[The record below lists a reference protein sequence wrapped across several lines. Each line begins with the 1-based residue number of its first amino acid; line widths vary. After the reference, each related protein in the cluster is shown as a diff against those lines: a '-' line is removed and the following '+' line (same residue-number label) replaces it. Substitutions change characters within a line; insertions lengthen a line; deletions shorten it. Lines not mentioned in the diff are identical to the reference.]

1 METPLE
7 TQLVQEQIEETEGKS
22 WINLMFDSQ
31 ILSTFMSCEREMD
44 LRFNQHLIPI
54 GGVSKAFEKGTLAH
68 HGLAKYYFLM
78 QQGIDYPTR
87 KAVARDAMRK
97 IFPTLNSLEGEDL
110 VLVLNTFDEYLEFR
124 KNDVFQVMFVEKL
137 FRFIAYENYPLRI
150 ILTGRIDLG
159 ILESGSRTIIPVDHK
174 SESESWFY
182 STLSNQFKIYTL
194 ACNANRLI
202 VNRFGMQT
210 SKSHKEKF
218 KREDLNFDDDVLDE
232 FKNEVLPFYA
242 KRMII
247 ANEDNYYAPNYAAC
261 TRGHW
266 GCIFSDKYKG
276 GICNVTRQLRNQKIQ
291 SYFISKEWNPSD
303 DAQS

>member
-7 TQLVQEQIEETEGKS
+7 TQLIEAKGEGN
-22 WINLMFDSQ
+22 WVNLMFDSQ

-68 HGLAKYYFLM
+68 HGLARFYSLM

-87 KAVARDAMRK
+87 KAQGREAMRK
-97 IFPTLNSLEGEDL
+97 LFPTLNSLEGEDL
-110 VLVLNTFDEYLEFR
+110 VLVLNTFDEYCEYR
-124 KNDVFQVMFVEKL
+124 KNDVFQVMFVERL
-137 FRFIAYENYPLRI
+137 FRFIAYEVFPLRI

-159 ILESGSRTIIPVDHK
+159 ILESGARTIIPVDHK

-194 ACNANRLI
+194 ACSSSRLI

-210 SKSHKEKF
+210 SKAAKDKF
-218 KREDLNFDDDVLDE
+218 KREDLNFDEDVLEE

-247 ANEDNYYAPNYAAC
+247 ANEDNYYAPNYSSC
-261 TRGHW
+261 QKGHW

-276 GICNVTRQLRNQKIQ
+276 GICNVDRKMRGQKIQ
-291 SYFISKEWNPSD
+291 SYFKAQEWNPAD
-303 DAQS
+303 DAES